1 MTASKATV
9 RRPGRPATGK
19 TPTRS
24 MRLGPVFDEAKA
36 KAERQ
41 GETIT
46 AVVER
51 LLTHYIQDTEDTQE
65 GKQP

>member
-1 MTASKATV
+1 
-9 RRPGRPATGK
+9 
-19 TPTRS
+19 

>member
-1 MTASKATV
+1 MTEQP

-24 MRLGPVFDEAKA
+24 MRLGPNYDRAKA
-36 KAERQ
+36 KAKAN
-41 GETIT
+41 GETIS

-51 LLTHYIQDTEDTQE
+51 LLAEYVAE
-65 GKQP
+65 PR